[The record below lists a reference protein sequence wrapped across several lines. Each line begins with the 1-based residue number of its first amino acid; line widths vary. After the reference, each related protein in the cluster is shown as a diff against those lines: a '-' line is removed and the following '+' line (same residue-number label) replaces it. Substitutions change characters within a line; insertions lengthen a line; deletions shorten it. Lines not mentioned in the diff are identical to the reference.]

1 MSRGFGEMLESIG
14 QILKE
19 QRLARGLE
27 LPQVVTDLRIKLE
40 TLEALE
46 DDRFD
51 DIGYQSYALGF
62 LRSYS
67 KYLGLDS
74 DKLVEAA
81 KNILSP
87 TLQVEDDFIHVDEPT
102 EVSTGVFFLM
112 VIAAIVVVFVVWI
125 SSFTPSE
132 QTGQPPVALEEVP
145 VASTGAAPPLQSSQD
160 QPAESIAPEGAVDG
174 GQIEPPLEAS
184 NKLDVE
190 VTGLPPIDGE
200 DAMAGPDNAA
210 DNETGGDPA
219 PLATPKV
226 SISLHVAR
234 ETWMR
239 ISNSADKVLF
249 SSIVDLGTVYELNE
263 NEIYYIASRDAGAI
277 EIMRNGVVVDTLGK
291 DSEILARRALDAS
304 RYVNR
309 P

>member
-1 MSRGFGEMLESIG
+1 MLESIG
-14 QILKE
+14 QTLKA

-27 LPQVVTDLRIKLE
+27 LEQVVAVLHIKRA

-46 DDRFD
+46 GDRFD
-51 DIGYQSYALGF
+51 EIGYQSYTLGF

-74 DKLVEAA
+74 DALVEAA
-81 KNILSP
+81 KNSIVSAP
-87 TLQVEDDFIHVDEPT
+87 KVEEDFIRVDEPT
-102 EVSTGVFFLM
+102 EVSTGVFLLM
-112 VIAAIVVVFVVWI
+112 AIAAIVVVFVVWI
-125 SSFTPSE
+125 SSFAPSE
-132 QTGQPPVALEEVP
+132 QTGQPLVALEGVS
-145 VASTGAAPPLQSSQD
+145 AGSTEAAPPLQSSQD
-160 QPAESIAPEGAVDG
+160 QPAESVDLGEAVDG
-174 GQIEPPLEAS
+174 EKMEPPLVAS

-190 VTGLPPIDGE
+190 VTGLPPLDGQ
-200 DAMAGPDNAA
+200 DAMAARDNAA
-210 DNETGGDPA
+210 DNETGRDPA

-226 SISLHVAR
+226 SISLHVVR

-239 ISNSADKVLF
+239 ISDSADKVLF

-291 DSEILARRALDAS
+291 DSEILARRTLDAS